1 MTDYETMVKLE
12 LLLVSIGHDLRKYHT
27 PKMHK
32 QKTNQKNHS

>member
-27 PKMHK
+27 HKMQK
-32 QKTNQKNHS
+32 QKADQKNHS

>member
-1 MTDYETMVKLE
+1 MTDHETRVKWK

-27 PKMHK
+27 HRMQK